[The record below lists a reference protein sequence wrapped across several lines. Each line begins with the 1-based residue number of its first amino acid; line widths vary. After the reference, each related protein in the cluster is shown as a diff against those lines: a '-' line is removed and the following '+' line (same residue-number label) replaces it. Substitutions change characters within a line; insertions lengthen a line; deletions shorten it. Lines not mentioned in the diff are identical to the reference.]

1 MFTVPARIRLDNA
14 VAVKLQGLQ
23 ALAQG
28 ETVFDLSQVQDVDSS
43 ALAVMLAWK
52 RAALQRKIDLELLGR
67 DGNLGSL
74 AQLYG
79 VQDFFYH

>member
-1 MFTVPARIRLDNA
+1 MFLVPARIRLDNA
-14 VAVKLQGLQ
+14 VSVKGQGLQ

-52 RAALQRKIDLELLGR
+52 RAAQQAGAALTLQGQ
-67 DGNLGSL
+67 DGNLGAL
-74 AQLYG
+74 AELYG
-79 VQDFFYH
+79 VEALI

>member
-52 RAALQRKIDLELLGR
+52 RAAQQAAAALTLQGQ
-67 DGNLGSL
+67 DGNLGAL
-74 AQLYG
+74 AELYG
-79 VQDFFYH
+79 VEALI

>member
-1 MFTVPARIRLDNA
+1 MFLAPVRIRLDNA
-14 VAVKLQGLQ
+14 VAVKHQGLQ

-43 ALAVMLAWK
+43 ALAVILAWK
-52 RAALQRKIDLELLGR
+52 RAAQQAGTALTLQGQ

-74 AQLYG
+74 AELYG
-79 VQDFFYH
+79 VEALI

>member
-1 MFTVPARIRLDNA
+1 MYTVPARIRLDNA

-52 RAALQRKIDLELLGR
+52 RAA
-67 DGNLGSL
+67 
-74 AQLYG
+74 
-79 VQDFFYH
+79 

>member
-1 MFTVPARIRLDNA
+1 RLDNA

-52 RAALQRKIDLELLGR
+52 RAAQQAAAALTLQGQ
-67 DGNLGSL
+67 DGNLGAL
-74 AQLYG
+74 AELYG
-79 VQDFFYH
+79 VEALI

>member
-1 MFTVPARIRLDNA
+1 
-14 VAVKLQGLQ
+14 LQ

-52 RAALQRKIDLELLGR
+52 RAAQQAGTALTLQGQ
-67 DGNLGSL
+67 DGNLGAL
-74 AQLYG
+74 AELYG
-79 VQDFFYH
+79 VEALI